1 MTRPSHGRGGRQRRR
16 LRLWHCGAS
25 LAVVALAALP
35 GGLSAW
41 QAGPPPAVVIWTLE
55 APASVR
61 PAQVF
66 DATLKASVV
75 AGWKFY
81 AVEQVAEGPRPLL
94 VTTGDPAFVLAGP
107 VRPDAPPRSVTDTI
121 WSAVVAYH
129 DRTTKFRVPLRPSP
143 AAGPRIIQLKVRFQ
157 ACSDE
162 VCLRP
167 ATITVTRPV
176 LIE

>member
-1 MTRPSHGRGGRQRRR
+1 MTRTSHGRGGRQRRR
-16 LRLWHCGAS
+16 RCLWHCAA
-25 LAVVALAALP
+25 LLPVVALAAP
-35 GGLSAW
+35 SVGVSAW
-41 QAGPPPAVVIWTLE
+41 QPGPPPAVVTWTLE

-66 DATLKASVV
+66 DATLKATVV

-81 AVEQVAEGPRPLL
+81 AMEQVVEGPRPLL
-94 VTTGDPAFVLAGP
+94 VTAGAPAFVLAGP
-107 VRPDAPPRSVTDTI
+107 VRPDAPPRSVRDTI

-129 DRTTKFRVPLRPSP
+129 ERTTKFRVPLRASP
-143 AAGPRIIQLKVRFQ
+143 TAGPRIIQLKVRFQ

-167 ATITVTRPV
+167 TTVTVTRPV
-176 LIE
+176 VIQ

>member
-1 MTRPSHGRGGRQRRR
+1 MTRSSHGGVARRR
-16 LRLWHCGAS
+16 RHSLWRCTAS
-25 LAVVALAALP
+25 LPVVALAVSV
-35 GGLSAW
+35 GLSAR
-41 QAGPPPAVVIWTLE
+41 QPGPPPAVVTWTLE

-66 DATLKASVV
+66 AATLKASVV

-81 AVEQVAEGPRPLL
+81 AMEQVVEGPRPLL
-94 VTTGDPAFVLAGP
+94 VTTPDPAFVLAGP

-129 DRTTKFRVPLRPSP
+129 DRTTTFRVPLRPSP
-143 AAGPRIIQLKVRFQ
+143 AAGPRVIQLKVRFQ
-157 ACSDE
+157 ACSDD

-167 ATITVTRPV
+167 ATLTVTRPV